1 MIYMFNVIIS
11 ILCILSIF
19 FYNYYTRG
27 IIKNYFKNHTIFF
40 LLKLLFISMFI
51 CFFIYNFSISNYKIF
66 IISGVLN
73 FTFFH
78 VLEGFVIQK
87 NLFKNEIEN

>member
-1 MIYMFNVIIS
+1 MIYIFNFIIS
-11 ILCILSIF
+11 ALCMFSIL
-19 FYNYYTRG
+19 FYNYYTHN

-73 FTFFH
+73 FTLFH
-78 VLEGFVIQK
+78 ILEGFVVQK
-87 NLFKNEIEN
+87 NLLKNEIKN